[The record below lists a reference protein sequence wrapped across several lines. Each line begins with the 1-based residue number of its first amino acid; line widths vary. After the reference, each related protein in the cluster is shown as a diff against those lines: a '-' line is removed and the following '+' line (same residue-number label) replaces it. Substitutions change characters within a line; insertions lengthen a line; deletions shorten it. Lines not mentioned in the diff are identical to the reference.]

1 MTIFS
6 IIKTGLSAT
15 WRYQKVVWLLYLL
28 TLIAAAAIAY
38 PFHQLFANTV
48 GHSMLLGDLV
58 EGFNYTFLNDFK
70 NTYLGAFATLF
81 EQSIIAIGLVF
92 LLLSFLTGGYL
103 ATLVEAPQRY
113 DFVLFWKNC
122 LVFGGRILRLSLFFM
137 LLHGLLLSVYV
148 FIFYQL
154 TSGFSLFAL
163 DCEQTISFH
172 FSWLTPVYILLASLV
187 FMWQDC
193 SKIILVS
200 EQKKWVLSAAWSGLT
215 FVVKNFAKTY
225 TLYFIFML
233 LWAILVIGN
242 YWISERIHIQDSRT
256 IWLSFLLSQCFVLV
270 RLYFKV
276 WLAGSLVEWYEEKR
290 IAN

>member
-15 WRYQKVVWLLYLL
+15 WRYQKVVWLLYLVL
-28 TLIAAAAIAY
+28 LIAATGIAY

-70 NTYLGAFATLF
+70 NTYLGAFATFF
-81 EQSIIAIGLVF
+81 EQSLIAIGIVF
-92 LLLSFLTGGYL
+92 LILSYLTGGYL
-103 ATLVEAPQRY
+103 AILVEAPQRY
-113 DFVLFWKNC
+113 DFALFWKSC
-122 LVFGGRILRLSLFFM
+122 IVFGGRILRLSLFFM
-137 LLHGLLLSVYV
+137 LLHGLLLSVYI
-148 FIFYQL
+148 FILYQL

-163 DCEQTISFH
+163 DCEKTILFH

-193 SKIILVS
+193 SKVILVS
-200 EQKKWVLSAAWSGLT
+200 EQKKWILSAAWSGLA
-215 FVVKNFAKTY
+215 FAVKNFAKTY

-233 LWAILVIGN
+233 LWAILILGN
-242 YWISERIHIQDSRT
+242 YWLSGLIYIQDSRT

-270 RLYFKV
+270 RLYFKI